1 MKSALLAPY
10 GDDERSS
17 GGSRTRAD
25 QAGRRAA
32 GSFAPPPPAA
42 AAAWPAGGPTNPLPL
57 GARLCDTCLFGTRR
71 NPALPAAAAAAD
83 ALAMGRR
90 GSVWMLGVTQ
100 LISSIAAC
108 ILSAIIPQLRAQYFK
123 SGHAAA
129 NASGWTDSLAY
140 CIGFLVAAIIGR
152 WSDCH
157 GRRPIMIL
165 QSLIA
170 VLNYACLVLLPQL
183 GGNLW
188 FYIVATML
196 SKIVASGGAVSSAY
210 IAVRPHLPD

>member
-10 GDDERSS
+10 GDDERRSS

-25 QAGRRAA
+25 QAGRRVA

-42 AAAWPAGGPTNPLPL
+42 AAAWTAGGPNPLPL
-57 GARLCDTCLFGTRR
+57 GARLCDTCLFDT
-71 NPALPAAAAAAD
+71 AD

-140 CIGFLVAAIIGR
+140 CIGFLAAAIIGR